1 MCSGQVCQ
9 KRGYNG
15 LIVAHTHREKN
26 IGIAVALNIGFTIIE
41 IIGGLLTNSVA
52 ILADALHDFGDS
64 ISLITSYILER
75 QSRRPADA
83 KRTFGY
89 ARLSLLSA
97 FIAALVLIGGSLF
110 ILSQAIPRL
119 LNPEEVYAPGMIA
132 LAIVGVLFNG
142 VAFLRLKKG
151 SSLNEKVISW
161 HMLDDVL
168 GWSTILIGSIAI
180 QIWNLPILDPLM
192 TIGFITFTLWGV
204 GKNLKESLNIFLEG
218 VPAHI
223 NVEAIKSDLLSID
236 GVKAVHDVHVWS
248 LEGETDLFTGH
259 VVVSE
264 SLLQDINR
272 TRKDIKQRLSK
283 HHIEHST
290 VEFEGEQECDGVC
303 EGEENHAN

>member
-1 MCSGQVCQ
+1 M
-9 KRGYNG
+9 
-15 LIVAHTHREKN
+15 AHNHREKN
-26 IGIAVALNIGFTIIE
+26 IGIAVALNISFTIIE

-64 ISLITSYILER
+64 IALITSYLLER
-75 QSRRPADA
+75 QAKKPADS

-97 FIAALVLIGGSLF
+97 FIAAIVLIAGSLF

-132 LAIVGVLFNG
+132 LAVVGILFNG
-142 VAFLRLKKG
+142 AAFLRLKKG

-168 GWSTILIGSIAI
+168 GWSTILVGSIAI
-180 QIWNLPILDPLM
+180 QIWNLPILDPIM
-192 TIGFITFTLWGV
+192 TILFIAFTLWGV
-204 GKNLKESLNIFLEG
+204 IKNLRESLNIFLQG

-223 NVEAIKSDLLSID
+223 NVEGIKSDLLSVD

-248 LEGETDLFTGH
+248 LEGETDILTAH
-259 VVVSE
+259 VAVSSE
-264 SLLQDINR
+264 LLTKPDEVR
-272 TRKDIKQRLSK
+272 ATLKQRLEK

-290 VEFEGEQECDGVC
+290 IELESETFCSGEC
-303 EGEENHAN
+303 EDDKSSSEDKH

>member
-1 MCSGQVCQ
+1 M
-9 KRGYNG
+9 
-15 LIVAHTHREKN
+15 AHNHREKN
-26 IGIAVALNIGFTIIE
+26 IGIAVTLNVSFTIIE

-64 ISLITSYILER
+64 IALITSYFLER
-75 QSRRPADA
+75 QAKKPADK

-97 FIAALVLIGGSLF
+97 FISAIVLILGSLF

-119 LNPEEVYAPGMIA
+119 LNPEEVYAPGMIV
-132 LAIVGVLFNG
+132 LAVIGILFNG
-142 VAFLRLKKG
+142 AAFLRLKKG

-192 TIGFITFTLWGV
+192 TIGFLTFTLWGV
-204 GKNLKESLNIFLEG
+204 TKNLRESLNIFLQG

-223 NVEAIKSDLLSID
+223 NIEAIKSDLLAID
-236 GVKAVHDVHVWS
+236 GVTAVHDVHVWS
-248 LEGETDLFTGH
+248 LEGETDILTAH
-259 VVVSE
+259 VAVSKE
-264 SLLQDINR
+264 LLSKPDE
-272 TRKDIKQRLSK
+272 TRVALKQRLEG

-290 VEFEGEQECDGVC
+290 LELEGETFCSGECKNEDVGI
-303 EGEENHAN
+303 